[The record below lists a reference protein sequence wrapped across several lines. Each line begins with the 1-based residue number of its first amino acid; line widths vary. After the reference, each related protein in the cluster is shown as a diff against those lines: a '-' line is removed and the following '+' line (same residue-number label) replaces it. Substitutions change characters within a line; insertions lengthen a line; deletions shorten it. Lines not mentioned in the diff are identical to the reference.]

1 MDWKEIGIF
10 MAVVLVG
17 MLVYN
22 SFIAGSKIESEVKKL
37 GA

>member
-10 MAVVLVG
+10 MAIMLVG

-37 GA
+37 AA